1 MKKYFVLFG
10 LLVLAPMATNAA
22 ISTTDTIDPVV
33 IRNQGYSNEASDLM
47 QRRARDQLAPEPV
60 KEKDT
65 VWKGIGKKFIY
76 TVDPTFEHPEF
87 GGHNIEFNHMTVD
100 DL

>member
-10 LLVLAPMATNAA
+10 LLALVPMCAQAEITPADTTN
-22 ISTTDTIDPVV
+22 PVFMK
-33 IRNQGYSNEASDLM
+33 NQGYSDEA
-47 QRRARDQLAPEPV
+47 ARLIELRSKDPLAPEPV

-76 TVDPTFEHPEF
+76 TVDPTFEHTPFGNHNTEF
-87 GGHNIEFNHMTVD
+87 KHMTVD

>member
-1 MKKYFVLFG
+1 MC
-10 LLVLAPMATNAA
+10 AQAA
-22 ISTTDTIDPVV
+22 ISTTDVTDPVF
-33 IRNQGYSNEASDLM
+33 IRNQGYSDEASRLIEL
-47 QRRARDQLAPEPV
+47 RARDQLAPEPV

-76 TVDPTFEHPEF
+76 TVDPTFEHTQF
-87 GGHNIEFNHMTVD
+87 GGHNTEFKHMTVD